1 MAVFTVTFH
10 QRIDDYAVVQT
21 LEATEIGIG
30 QSITLAGL
38 GHGLN
43 GPHTVLAV
51 PVYEYTGVDDEGDW
65 LYDDNVII
73 TNQLLFKDAGNDLE
87 RSAADPFG
95 TLTWTETCTWIIAAD
110 VLSWLGISVATAND
124 TAFVTVCTEAANA
137 WAYKARKMAGY
148 QGESLSSVP
157 SSAVKLGTIMYAAAL
172 YRERGSVDSYASFQD
187 MAITAPTGTM
197 GQIMRLLGIR
207 RSQVA

>member
-1 MAVFTVTFH
+1 MAVFTVTH
-10 QRIDDYAVVQT
+10 TQRVDGYAIVQT
-21 LEATEIGIG
+21 LETTEIGIG
-30 QSITLAGL
+30 QSITVAGTT
-38 GHGLN
+38 GFN
-43 GPHTVLAV
+43 GTFTVLAV
-51 PVYEYTGVDDEGDW
+51 PVYYFEGIDTEGDW
-65 LYDDNVII
+65 LFDDQVII
-73 TNQLLFKDAGNDLE
+73 TNQLLFKDAGDDLE

-95 TLTWTETCTWIIAAD
+95 TLTWTETCTWIVAAD

-124 TAFVTVCTEAANA
+124 TTFVGVCTDAANA

-148 QGESLSSVP
+148 QGEYLSTVP

-187 MAITAPTGTM
+187 MAVTAPTGTM

>member
-1 MAVFTVTFH
+1 MASFTVTH
-10 QRIDDYAVVQT
+10 TQRVDGYAVLQT

-30 QSITLAGL
+30 QSVTVTGTT
-38 GHGLN
+38 GFN
-43 GPHTVLAV
+43 GTFTVLDV
-51 PVYEYTGVDDEGDW
+51 PTRYFTGLDDEGDFTF
-65 LYDDNVII
+65 DDEII
-73 TNQLLFKDAGNDLE
+73 ILNQLLVANAGTDVARDAM
-87 RSAADPFG
+87 AG
-95 TLTWTETCTWIIAAD
+95 TLTWTETCTWIVAAD

-124 TAFVTVCTEAANA
+124 TTFVGVCTDAANA

-148 QGESLSSVP
+148 QGESLSTVP

-172 YRERGSVDSYASFQD
+172 YRERGSVDSFASFQD

>member
-43 GPHTVLAV
+43 GTHTVLAV

>member
-124 TAFVTVCTEAANA
+124 TTFVGVCTDAANA
-137 WAYKARKMAGY
+137 WAYKARKMGGY
-148 QGESLSSVP
+148 QAESLTTAP
-157 SSAVKLGTIMYAAAL
+157 SSAVKLGTIMYAASL

>member
-1 MAVFTVTFH
+1 MASFTVTH
-10 QRIDDYAVVQT
+10 TQRVDGYAVLQT

-30 QSITLAGL
+30 QSVTVTGTT
-38 GHGLN
+38 GFN
-43 GPHTVLAV
+43 GTFTVLDV
-51 PVYEYTGVDDEGDW
+51 PTRYFTGIDDEGDFTFDEE
-65 LYDDNVII
+65 LII
-73 TNQLLFKDAGNDLE
+73 LNQLLVANAGTDVARDAM
-87 RSAADPFG
+87 AG
-95 TLTWTETCTWIIAAD
+95 TLTWTETCTWIVAAD

-124 TAFVTVCTEAANA
+124 TTFVGVCTDAANA
-137 WAYKARKMAGY
+137 WAYKARKMGGY
-148 QGESLSSVP
+148 QAESLSTAP

-187 MAITAPTGTM
+187 MAVTAPTGTM

>member
-1 MAVFTVTFH
+1 MATFTVTH
-10 QRIDDYAVVQT
+10 TQRVDGYAVLQT
-21 LEATEIGIG
+21 LEATEIGID
-30 QSITLAGL
+30 QSVTVTGTT
-38 GHGLN
+38 GFN
-43 GPHTVLAV
+43 GTFTVLDV
-51 PVYEYTGVDDEGDW
+51 PTRYFTGLDDEGDFTF
-65 LYDDNVII
+65 DDEII
-73 TNQLLFKDAGNDLE
+73 ILNQLLVANAGTDVARDAM
-87 RSAADPFG
+87 AG
-95 TLTWTETCTWIIAAD
+95 TLTWTETCTWIVAAD

-124 TAFVTVCTEAANA
+124 TTFVGVCTDAANA

-148 QGESLSSVP
+148 QGESLSTVP

-187 MAITAPTGTM
+187 MAVTAPTGTM

>member
-43 GPHTVLAV
+43 GAHTVLAV

-65 LYDDNVII
+65 LFDDQVII
-73 TNQLLFKDAGNDLE
+73 TNQLLFKDAGDDLE
-87 RSAADPFG
+87 RSAVDPFG

-157 SSAVKLGTIMYAAAL
+157 SSAVKLGTIMYAASL
-172 YRERGSVDSYASFQD
+172 YRERGSVDSFASFQELGSP
-187 MAITAPTGTM
+187 TPTGSM

>member
-43 GPHTVLAV
+43 GTHTVLAV

-124 TAFVTVCTEAANA
+124 TTFVGVCTDAANA
-137 WAYKARKMAGY
+137 WAYKARKMGGY
-148 QGESLSSVP
+148 QAESLTTAP

>member
-1 MAVFTVTFH
+1 MASFTVTH
-10 QRIDDYAVVQT
+10 TQRVDGYAVLQT

-30 QSITLAGL
+30 QSVTVTGTT
-38 GHGLN
+38 GFN
-43 GPHTVLAV
+43 GTFTVLDV
-51 PVYEYTGVDDEGDW
+51 PTRYFTGIDDEGDFTF
-65 LYDDNVII
+65 DDDVII
-73 TNQLLFKDAGNDLE
+73 LNQLLVANAGTDVARDAM
-87 RSAADPFG
+87 AG
-95 TLTWTETCTWIIAAD
+95 TLTWTETCTWIVAAD

-124 TAFVTVCTEAANA
+124 TTFVGVCTDAANA
-137 WAYKARKMAGY
+137 WAYKARKMGGY
-148 QGESLSSVP
+148 QAESLSTAP

-187 MAITAPTGTM
+187 MAVTAPTGTM

>member
-1 MAVFTVTFH
+1 MAVYTVTFH
-10 QRIDDYAVVQT
+10 TRIDDYAVVQT

-43 GPHTVLAV
+43 GTHTVLAV

-65 LYDDNVII
+65 LFDDQVII
-73 TNQLLFKDAGNDLE
+73 TNQLLFKDAGDDLE

-95 TLTWTETCTWIIAAD
+95 TLTWTETCTWIVAAD

-124 TAFVTVCTEAANA
+124 TTFVGVCTDAANA

-148 QGESLSSVP
+148 QAESLTTVP

-172 YRERGSVDSYASFQD
+172 YRERGSVDSFASFQD

>member
-1 MAVFTVTFH
+1 
-10 QRIDDYAVVQT
+10 
-21 LEATEIGIG
+21 
-30 QSITLAGL
+30 
-38 GHGLN
+38 
-43 GPHTVLAV
+43 LAV

-124 TAFVTVCTEAANA
+124 TTFVGVCTDAANA
-137 WAYKARKMAGY
+137 WAYKARKMGGY
-148 QGESLSSVP
+148 QAESLTTAP
-157 SSAVKLGTIMYAAAL
+157 SSAVKLGTIMYAASL